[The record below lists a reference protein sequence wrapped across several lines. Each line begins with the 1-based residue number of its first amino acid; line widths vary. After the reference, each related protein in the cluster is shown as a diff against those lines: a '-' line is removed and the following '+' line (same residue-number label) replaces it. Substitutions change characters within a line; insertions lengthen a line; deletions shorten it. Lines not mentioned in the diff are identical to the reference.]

1 MTTSRLPLQQER
13 AAPPGRR
20 LLGMFFSL
28 FLLGGC
34 CFLLVITWAD
44 VVVPWRVNHRYQ
56 ETPCVVLD
64 RRVDQRAFPGGGDPA
79 VGGGGVSPGY
89 RPEIL
94 IQYEVDGK
102 TYRTWTYD
110 SPPGRG
116 VRHYGGRADAQVAL
130 DGFSVGQVY
139 RCWYDP
145 DEPGEAVLVRGYRHL
160 WWLCFP
166 WPFILMGG
174 LGLIWLLLTRKPRS
188 RREPA

>member
-1 MTTSRLPLQQER
+1 MTTSRLPLQQGC

-20 LLGMFFSL
+20 LLGAYFSL
-28 FLLGGC
+28 FLVGGC
-34 CFLLVITWAD
+34 CFLVVIAWAD
-44 VVVPWRVNHRYQ
+44 VLLPWRVNHHYR
-56 ETPCVVLD
+56 ETPCVALD
-64 RRVDQRAFPGGGDPA
+64 RRVDQRAFPGGD
-79 VGGGGVSPGY
+79 GGVSLGY

-94 IQYEVDGK
+94 IQYAVAGK
-102 TYRTWTYD
+102 TYRTWAYD
-110 SPPGRG
+110 SPPGRR

-130 DGFSVGQVY
+130 DGFAVGQSY

-166 WPFILMGG
+166 WPFILLGG
-174 LGLIWLLLTRKPRS
+174 LGLIWLRHTRNARS